1 MSRIYDKTLIFI
13 AVALAAIAPS
23 LAMKACH
30 DDYVDSAEANLEK
43 AKSKASQWEYIA
55 SGYRFDAERLKQK
68 VAELEK
74 RRFVIRDTVYRLR
87 GWRIDTL
94 RLAVVDSLCPELSA
108 ENTILWEAY
117 IQDSVMIDH
126 QGHVIRL
133 QDSAMLS
140 LGNSIAEWKRVDSL
154 NAVKFIRL
162 RKQYRGR
169 LFKSVV
175 SAGLIGFFFGRI

>member
-1 MSRIYDKTLIFI
+1 MSKIYDKTLIFI

-23 LAMKACH
+23 LVMKACH
-30 DDYVDSAEANLEK
+30 GDYVDSAEANLEK

-68 VAELEK
+68 LAELEK

-117 IQDSVMIDH
+117 VQDSVMIDH

-133 QDSAMLS
+133 QDSAILS
-140 LGNSIAEWKRVDSL
+140 LGNSIAEWKRADSL

-162 RKQYRGR
+162 KKANRRMVIKTAI
-169 LFKSVV
+169 
-175 SAGLIGFFFGRI
+175 SAGLMGFFFGRI